1 MAVANPERARARIEH
16 QIDLIGRLRGSGP
29 NPIDYEQWNDRT
41 MEVLVATFGAASP
54 EVEEYE
60 LASDARGRLPGV
72 RGIGNNMTLNI
83 HGPWGIKARL
93 GRAET
98 VLKKLAAGLA

>member
-1 MAVANPERARARIEH
+1 MAVENPERAKARIQQ
-16 QIDLIGRLRGSGP
+16 QITLIGRLRGTGP

-41 MEVLVATFGAASP
+41 MEVLIATYGAASP
-54 EVEEYE
+54 EVGEYE
-60 LASDARGRLPGV
+60 IAADSRGRLPGV

-93 GRAET
+93 ERSER
-98 VLKKLAAGLA
+98 VLQKLAASL